1 MIRIVT
7 DSTGDLPTEFL
18 QRHDITVVPIN
29 IQFGTESYLD
39 GVEIDHATFYR
50 KIEESGVLPKTSQP
64 SPAQFEEYYNRL
76 AEAGASDIIS
86 VHVTA
91 KLSGTFQSAE
101 MAKETVADR
110 VRVHPFDSAGG
121 SAGLGYMA
129 LEAARLA
136 EAGESVDAI
145 LARLETLRDRVNI
158 LLTLKDLRFAQMS
171 GRVGTLQGSLAS
183 LLNIKPIVVLEDG
196 LLDVSEKVRTRRKA
210 VDRMIEM
217 MVERVGTAEPVN
229 LAAIHAEAPEEGRAL
244 LERAQATFNYQET
257 DSFLSDLALSL
268 AVQFGPGTLGLIA
281 YRL

>member
-1 MIRIVT
+1 MIKIVT
-7 DSTGDLPTEFL
+7 DSTSDLPTEL
-18 QRHDITVVPIN
+18 EQRHDITVVPIN

-101 MAKETVADR
+101 MAKKSVADR

-136 EAGESVDAI
+136 EAGESVAAI
-145 LARLETLRDRVNI
+145 LARMETLRDRVNI

-171 GRVGTLQGSLAS
+171 GRVGTLQSSLAS

-196 LLDVSEKVRTRRKA
+196 LLDVSEKVRTQRKA

-244 LERAQATFNYQET
+244 LEQAQAVFNYQET